1 MEVLKNS
8 YFKENIKFPFF
19 LKIYTFILLIWVY
32 NPQNDM
38 FIPGKSLQKRNNSD
52 DSLYV
57 TFNRLLAK
65 NEIPK
70 KLYHERTK
78 DYTPYDIGNKGAKNN
93 RYTKSTYANLK
104 EREFDVLDSYKKNYK
119 SRYSKK
125 KGLAKLDCYYEK
137 KIFDRIDNMYELA
150 EKSRIARK
158 SFIKKILIKYF
169 IKFILFALLPFSGLL
184 FPILCSAENGQN
196 SIIPLSTGTCSS
208 SGGADCAEGLIHI
221 SKQTG
226 DVIYYSNW
234 IISYALLIIVIS
246 VIIYTFIKVIKY
258 EGLKAGKGK
267 MNRKV
272 YFNICKDVFIN

>member
-184 FPILCSAENGQN
+184 FPILCGADDGKDA
-196 SIIPLSTGTCSS
+196 IIPLTTGP
-208 SGGADCAEGLIHI
+208 SGDA
-221 SKQTG
+221 
-226 DVIYYSNW
+226 IYYLNW
-234 IISYALLIIVIS
+234 IISYGLLIIVIS
-246 VIIYTFIKVIKY
+246 VIIYAFIKVIKY

-267 MNRKV
+267 MDRKA
-272 YFNICKDVFIN
+272 YYNICKDVFMN